1 MYQPL
6 TIDEKFTNY
15 GQNEK
20 QRAIDIE
27 KILSMITSPSDLQNS
42 NTPQKNALDWIIHYD
57 KRKLQSDSNHL
68 IQRYILAVIYFSTGG
83 NVLSKDNFWTV
94 CGNLNFLSSVH
105 ECNWKYKHKK
115 RLLGVISCNED
126 SYVTNLLLSGCKLQG
141 SLPSEVGH
149 LSTLETLTLSDNS
162 FSGSIPST
170 IGNHMKSLEYL
181 SLDSNRLSGIIP
193 EELGNLPKIGKYSAA
208 IFMYTGDFITHVLYK
223 FFK

>member
-1 MYQPL
+1 
-6 TIDEKFTNY
+6 
-15 GQNEK
+15 
-20 QRAIDIE
+20 
-27 KILSMITSPSDLQNS
+27 MING
-42 NTPQKNALDWIIHYD
+42 
-57 KRKLQSDSNHL
+57 KLQSDSNHL

-193 EELGNLPKIGKYSAA
+193 EELGNLPKIEQMMLQFNRFSGSIPQSVCTIRKRNLWNLWADCDNNVFYCPCCTMCCDGKSSCN
-208 IFMYTGDFITHVLYK
+208 M
-223 FFK
+223 